1 MFKVI
6 GVTYV
11 RTWFND
17 MQLFQ
22 YSSFVHTIFLFF
34 PLYHSYILLSFSFS
48 LSFLFFF
55 IFFSFNFISLVYF
68 FTNFPVDLF
77 CYSNLSIDLYISL
90 LGVSPRFYDE
100 TGERITMMVMEVM
113 MRVMVAIMI
122 MITITIMMMMIKKRM
137 TIYSM
142 NYCLIWCEE
151 LYDSM
156 H

>member
-1 MFKVI
+1 
-6 GVTYV
+6 
-11 RTWFND
+11 

-100 TGERITMMVMEVM
+100 TGERIAMMVMEVM
-113 MRVMVAIMI
+113 YWEFFWVVVIVRFGFF
-122 MITITIMMMMIKKRM
+122 
-137 TIYSM
+137 
-142 NYCLIWCEE
+142 
-151 LYDSM
+151 
-156 H
+156 